1 MDYELR
7 KACERGECAQAL
19 QLIKSSGWRDEFAV
33 LGPDEAVFDR
43 AVRWRDGEYDGWR
56 SPDDPILTTRGEP
69 PVPKW
74 CLWLPLVQLF
84 DDAGAPLPRG
94 AWKVRWSDGTE
105 IETPRSDVR
114 ICHTAHARLNTEGL
128 PATPLIL
135 ACAAA
140 GLPVVIK
147 GRFALA
153 RALLDAGHAVD
164 VKTPS
169 GTALVPHPNSFRSI
183 PSPAMMELLLDHGAD
198 IEQMNSRGKTALCL
212 AAEGNAAQHV
222 RLLLARGAAVD
233 RPTPSG
239 VTPLMMACERGA
251 ADRDVRAVVL
261 HLLYRGADEN
271 RTYIGPY
278 RSDRALVP
286 RNITVKEMARQSWRT
301 YGSPKRLSGAEPP
314 LPAGYR
320 GHQAHHIIFGATN
333 PLQLA
338 RRRVL
343 KYWLPRLRHEVIGPR
358 RTGASARFAFYYNR
372 DVLRHLVAFLG

>member
-7 KACERGECAQAL
+7 KACERGECAEAL
-19 QLIKSSGWRDEFAV
+19 QLIKSTGWRDEFAV
-33 LGPDEAVFDR
+33 LGPDEALFDR

-56 SPDDPILTTRGEP
+56 SPDDPILDGEPGEP
-69 PVPKW
+69 PVPRW

-105 IETPRSDVR
+105 IITPRSDVR

-128 PATPLIL
+128 PATPLII
-135 ACAAA
+135 ACT
-140 GLPVVIK
+140 GLPVVTA

-183 PSPAMMELLLDHGAD
+183 PSPAMMALLLDRGAD

-212 AAEGNAAQHV
+212 AAEDNAWKHV

-233 RPTPSG
+233 RPMPSG
-239 VTPLMMACERGA
+239 VTPLMMACERGTG
-251 ADRDVRAVVL
+251 DRDVRAVVS
-261 HLLYRGADEN
+261 LLLDRGADET

-278 RSDRALVP
+278 RSDRRLVP
-286 RNITVKEMARQSWRT
+286 RNITVKEMARQSCLW
-301 YGSPKRLSGAEPP
+301 
-314 LPAGYR
+314 
-320 GHQAHHIIFGATN
+320 
-333 PLQLA
+333 
-338 RRRVL
+338 
-343 KYWLPRLRHEVIGPR
+343 
-358 RTGASARFAFYYNR
+358 
-372 DVLRHLVAFLG
+372 

>member
-7 KACERGECAQAL
+7 KACERGECEEAL
-19 QLIKSSGWRDEFAV
+19 HLIKSTGWRDEFAV

-43 AVRWRDGEYDGWR
+43 AVRWRYGEYDGWR

-135 ACAAA
+135 ACAVL
-140 GLPVVIK
+140 GLPVVTA
-147 GRFALA
+147 GRLELA

-169 GTALVPHPNSFRSI
+169 GTALVPHPNSFRRI
-183 PSPAMMELLLDHGAD
+183 PSPAVMELLLDRGAD
-198 IEQMNSRGKTALCL
+198 IEQTNSRGKTALWL
-212 AAEGNAAQHV
+212 AAEAMAWKHV

-233 RPTPSG
+233 RPMPSG
-239 VTPLMMACERGA
+239 VTPLMMACEGGGYQIMVTR
-251 ADRDVRAVVL
+251 
-261 HLLYRGADEN
+261 LLLDRGADF
-271 RTYIGPY
+271 
-278 RSDRALVP
+278 
-286 RNITVKEMARQSWRT
+286 KQ
-301 YGSPKRLSGAEPP
+301 
-314 LPAGYR
+314 AGD
-320 GHQAHHIIFGATN
+320 
-333 PLQLA
+333 
-338 RRRVL
+338 
-343 KYWLPRLRHEVIGPR
+343 E
-358 RTGASARFAFYYNR
+358 SAR
-372 DVLRHLVAFLG
+372 

>member
-7 KACERGECAQAL
+7 KACERGECEEAL

-33 LGPDEAVFDR
+33 LGPDEALFDR

-56 SPDDPILTTRGEP
+56 SPDDPILDGEPGEP

-105 IETPRSDVR
+105 IITPRSDVR

-135 ACAAA
+135 A
-140 GLPVVIK
+140 
-147 GRFALA
+147 GRLELA

-183 PSPAMMELLLDHGAD
+183 PHPAMMELLLDHGAD

-212 AAEGNAAQHV
+212 AAEGWSVQHV
-222 RLLLARGAAVD
+222 QLLLARGAAVD

-261 HLLYRGADEN
+261 GLLYRGADEN

-286 RNITVKEMARQSWRT
+286 RNFTVKEMARQSWP
-301 YGSPKRLSGAEPP
+301 GL
-314 LPAGYR
+314 AGQ
-320 GHQAHHIIFGATN
+320 QAHHIFFVGTN
-333 PLQLA
+333 SLQLA

-372 DVLRHLVAFLG
+372 DLLRHLVAFLG

>member
-105 IETPRSDVR
+105 IITPRSDVR

-135 ACAAA
+135 ACTAA
-140 GLPVVIK
+140 GLPVVTK
-147 GRFALA
+147 GGLALA

-164 VKTPS
+164 VRTPS
-169 GTALVPHPNSFRSI
+169 GTALVPHPNSFRRI
-183 PSPAMMELLLDHGAD
+183 PSPAVMELLLDRGAD
-198 IEQMNSRGKTALCL
+198 IEQTNSRGKTALWVGSRGHGMEAR
-212 AAEGNAAQHV
+212 AATSCAG
-222 RLLLARGAAVD
+222 RR
-233 RPTPSG
+233 R
-239 VTPLMMACERGA
+239 
-251 ADRDVRAVVL
+251 
-261 HLLYRGADEN
+261 
-271 RTYIGPY
+271 
-278 RSDRALVP
+278 
-286 RNITVKEMARQSWRT
+286 
-301 YGSPKRLSGAEPP
+301 GSPDAFGSDATDDGVRRRRLSDYGDPP
-314 LPAGYR
+314 APRSG
-320 GHQAHHIIFGATN
+320 
-333 PLQLA
+333 
-338 RRRVL
+338 RRRE
-343 KYWLPRLRHEVIGPR
+343 P
-358 RTGASARFAFYYNR
+358 
-372 DVLRHLVAFLG
+372 DVHWAITL

>member
-7 KACERGECAQAL
+7 KACERGECEEAL
-19 QLIKSSGWRDEFAV
+19 HLIKSTGWRDEFAV
-33 LGPDEAVFDR
+33 LGPDEALFDR

-56 SPDDPILTTRGEP
+56 SPDDPILDGEPGEP

-105 IETPRSDVR
+105 IITPRSDVR

-135 ACAAA
+135 A
-140 GLPVVIK
+140 
-147 GRFALA
+147 GRLELA

-212 AAEGNAAQHV
+212 AAEGWSVQHV
-222 RLLLARGAAVD
+222 QLLLARGAAVD

-261 HLLYRGADEN
+261 GLLYRGADEN

-286 RNITVKEMARQSWRT
+286 RNFTVKEMARQSWP
-301 YGSPKRLSGAEPP
+301 GL
-314 LPAGYR
+314 AGQ
-320 GHQAHHIIFGATN
+320 QAHHIFFVGTN
-333 PLQLA
+333 SLQLA